1 MSKEDRNKMIGLVVA
16 IVLVFGFAGWR
27 IMGATGGAPTPTA
40 PVTASEAAPVASL
53 SATDVDEPDMI
64 DLPPVTLAINTD
76 PFRKILTSNVPMD
89 DEPDPRKPKPTAQPS
104 GRPGRLSGIPP
115 LPFPGDNSQGS
126 GVRPMEIP
134 PEATLAADKAN
145 LTLSGVIPGKNGSA
159 TIAVGSETHVVQVGE
174 KFAGGLVLTS
184 IGNGQVTLQR
194 GTEKITLQLG
204 DSSGTN

>member
-1 MSKEDRNKMIGLVVA
+1 MLVVA
-16 IVLVFGFAGWR
+16 IVVVFGFAGWR
-27 IMGATGGAPTPTA
+27 IMGASGGSPTPTA
-40 PVTASEAAPVASL
+40 PVTASDAAPVATL
-53 SATDVDEPDMI
+53 SATNVAEPDMI

-89 DEPDPRKPKPTAQPS
+89 DEPDPRKAKPSARTS
-104 GRPGRLSGIPP
+104 GGPGRLGGIPP
-115 LPFPGDNSQGS
+115 LPLPGENSQGS
-126 GVRPMEIP
+126 GVSPMEIP
-134 PEATLAADKAN
+134 PEATLAAEKAN

-159 TIAVGSETHVVQVGE
+159 TIAVGGETHVVQVGE

-194 GTEKITLQLG
+194 GTEKITLKLG